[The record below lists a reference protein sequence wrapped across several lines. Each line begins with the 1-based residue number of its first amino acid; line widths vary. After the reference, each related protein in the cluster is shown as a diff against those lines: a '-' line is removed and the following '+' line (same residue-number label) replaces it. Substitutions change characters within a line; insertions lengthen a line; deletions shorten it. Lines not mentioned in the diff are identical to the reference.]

1 MIVFRNFCVFVPFRQ
16 RRCFEYLEDQYRV
29 MGGQRTARLCDDIG
43 LWKVVF
49 GTDIDQCPYRVVYVF
64 LYRIVHAAL
73 TCRRAG
79 TVVVD
84 PQASTYID
92 KFDVIPHL
100 VELHIKL
107 RCFAQCVFDEAYFG
121 NLAAYVEVNEFEAV
135 FHFILF
141 ENIESFEQ
149 FARVESEFADISSR
163 VFPFSASRAGQF
175 DADSYVG
182 ADFQSFGN
190 RCDEMQFV

>member
-1 MIVFRNFCVFVPFRQ
+1 MILGCGRSFWHRHRPVSISSRLRILVSNSSCCSRLSTSGY
-16 RRCFEYLEDQYRV
+16 RRSRPPSLH
-29 MGGQRTARLCDDIG
+29 
-43 LWKVVF
+43 
-49 GTDIDQCPYRVVYVF
+49 
-64 LYRIVHAAL
+64 LYRQVRCY
-73 TCRRAG
+73 TPSCRVAHKIAMLRAM
-79 TVVVD
+79 
-84 PQASTYID
+84 
-92 KFDVIPHL
+92 H
-100 VELHIKL
+100 
-107 RCFAQCVFDEAYFG
+107 FDEAYFG

-175 DADSYVG
+175 DTDSYVG